1 MSKKDK
7 KNQKGENNSINKE
20 SVVSFAA
27 TAFVLFSI
35 FGFRPL
41 SIVLVALAS
50 FGIGKLVGIMSTPL
64 DTTTHNRE
72 DIKKEKTG
80 GRMPSDICFLTCV
93 KTAPVIRVSAD
104 YS

>member
-1 MSKKDK
+1 MSKKEK
-7 KNQKGENNSINKE
+7 KNQKSESSLNKE

-41 SIVLVALAS
+41 SIVLIALAS

-64 DTTTHNRE
+64 DTTTHNRRDME
-72 DIKKEKTG
+72 RQRQE
-80 GRMPSDICFLTCV
+80 
-93 KTAPVIRVSAD
+93 
-104 YS
+104 